1 MSVVIGVDAGGTAT
15 TARVWRD
22 GAVIGTARGGAGAVR
37 PTRAVAAATRI
48 ADTVRAALTEPR
60 LLRGD
65 LLVVGAAGVGR
76 ATEREELRAALRTHE
91 LADRLLITTD
101 VELALAAAFGT
112 GPGLLLVAGTGSIAL
127 RRDAEGHV
135 RRAGGHGWQMGDE
148 GSGYWIARRALQALS
163 RAHDGRG
170 PATALGERFAASL
183 RLPAHDD
190 LVRWSVAAAPGEV
203 ASLAVLV
210 QEAAAAGDVVAGQ
223 ILDAAADELVELI
236 TALVVPE
243 TAGAAPVRVAVVGG
257 LLRAGQPLRDRLG
270 ARLASKATLS
280 VQAEEVDPVAG
291 ALVFAGQPEN

>member
-1 MSVVIGVDAGGTAT
+1 MSIIIGADAGGTAT
-15 TARVWRD
+15 TVRVWRD

-48 ADTVRAALTEPR
+48 ADTIRTALTEPR

-76 ATEREELRAALRTHE
+76 AAEREELRAALRTHE
-91 LADRLLITTD
+91 LADRLVITTD

-127 RRDAEGHV
+127 HRDAGGAV

-148 GSGYWIARRALQALS
+148 GSGYWVGRQALQALS

-170 PATALGERFAASL
+170 PATTLGERFAPAL
-183 RLPAHDD
+183 RLASHDD

-203 ASLAVLV
+203 AALAALV
-210 QEAAAAGDVVAGQ
+210 QDAASAGDPVAGQ
-223 ILDAAADELVELI
+223 ILDDAAGELAGLIRALTTSNAGVEV
-236 TALVVPE
+236 AL
-243 TAGAAPVRVAVVGG
+243 VGG
-257 LLRAGQPLRDRLG
+257 LLRVGQPLRDRLT
-270 ARLASKATLS
+270 ARVETEAGLS
-280 VQAEEVDPVAG
+280 LQSAEVDPVTG
-291 ALVFAGQPEN
+291 ALVLAEQPET